1 MPKGVWQFNPHSGG
15 RPIPE
20 ISRESTA
27 AAILDHAK
35 RHFGDREIDVRFRA
49 QFCYIDA
56 YPAEAED
63 ARTGGGRSDALQLC
77 RLRFFGPDRWS
88 LALYSYAHERYDPSV
103 FGDGEL
109 FGLAV
114 DGFDLAANLYLT

>member
-1 MPKGVWQFNPHSGG
+1 MSKRVWQFNPHSGG
-15 RPIPE
+15 RPVPE
-20 ISRESTA
+20 ISREATR
-27 AAILDHAK
+27 AAIVEHAK
-35 RHFGDREIDVRFRA
+35 RTFEDHEIDVRFHA

-56 YPAEAED
+56 YELDGQEALPVRD
-63 ARTGGGRSDALQLC
+63 RSDGMQLC

-88 LALYSYAHERYDPSV
+88 LAVYSYAHERYEPSV
-103 FGDGEL
+103 FGDGEF